1 METAEMVK
9 FSWVKH
15 RQAALNKKIILV
27 LREKNEIRAGSG
39 DLIFSRIQ
47 GNSLGPFRY
56 HLLLS

>member
-1 METAEMVK
+1 MVK